1 MYLPTR
7 PKKSLGQNFL
17 IDKNIIKK
25 IINIASDQNI
35 KNILEIGSG
44 RGNLT
49 EELYY
54 LNPKNIYAIEKDK
67 NLAEILKKKFMGS
80 KNIKI
85 INQDIFDVLKKNKFE
100 KNTIVFG
107 NLPYNIS
114 TQILASLISTKKWPP
129 WYSVLI
135 LMFQKEVADRILGK
149 SSTKDF
155 GRLAILSNWRLN
167 IKKHFNISKNCFFPK
182 PKIESTVLS
191 FRPKKDILK
200 IKNIS
205 SIETVTRI
213 LFSSR
218 RKIIKNNFLK
228 LFNGNKSI
236 ANKLNLTLNE
246 RAEQLDKEVFYKIAS
261 EYEKLVN

>member
-1 MYLPTR
+1 MYLINR

-25 IINIASDQNI
+25 IINIPNDQYK
-35 KNILEIGSG
+35 KNILEIGAGHGS
-44 RGNLT
+44 LT
-49 EELYY
+49 EELFD
-54 LNPKNIYAIEKDK
+54 LNPQNIYAIEKDK
-67 NLAEILKKKFMGS
+67 NLAEILKKKFIKK

-85 INQDIFDVLKKNKFE
+85 INKDIFEILEKNNFK
-100 KNTIVFG
+100 KNTIIFG

-114 TQILASLISTKKWPP
+114 TQILASLISIKKWPP

-149 SSTKDF
+149 SSSKDF
-155 GRLAILSNWRLN
+155 GRLAILSNWRLD
-167 IKKHFNISKNCFFPK
+167 IKKHFNISKNCFLPK

-191 FRPKKDILK
+191 FKPKKDIFK
-200 IKNIS
+200 IKNAS
-205 SIETVTRI
+205 SIETVTRV

-228 LFNGNKSI
+228 LFNGDKLI
-236 ANKLNLTLNE
+236 AEKLDLTLNE